1 MVHRL
6 QESWDV
12 AEMDTFSGPVEVD
25 ETYIGGKEKNKHASK
40 KRRGGCGLAGKVTVV
55 GAQRSRNQ
63 SGISEGY
70 KHPQTQTRCRARAVY
85 TDGHKSYTGLPRTH
99 ETVNIR

>member
-1 MVHRL
+1 MVYRL
-6 QESWDV
+6 QKSWDV

-70 KHPQTQTRCRARAVY
+70 NIHRLRHDAGRAVY